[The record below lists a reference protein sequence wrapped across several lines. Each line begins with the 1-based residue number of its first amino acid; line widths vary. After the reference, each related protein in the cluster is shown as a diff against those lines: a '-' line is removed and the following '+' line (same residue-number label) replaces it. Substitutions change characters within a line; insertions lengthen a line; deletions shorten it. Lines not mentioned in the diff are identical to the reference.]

1 MNNYN
6 FSAQR
11 ENINEHANDENKDN
25 QFPAWS
31 GACHGSYLLY
41 IVLHHTSYS
50 SHTKGV
56 IFFARK
62 FFPQKLGKGLSLKR
76 SKHKNRVRKMPSF
89 VENEFPFWNKNICL

>member
-11 ENINEHANDENKDN
+11 ENINEHGNDENKDY

-41 IVLHHTSYS
+41 IVLHQTL
-50 SHTKGV
+50 

-62 FFPQKLGKGLSLKR
+62 FVPQKLGKGLSLKR